1 MASSN
6 KIIIGT
12 RGSQLAMCQAE
23 WVKQALR
30 RFTSTPII
38 LKTIKTK
45 GDKMIS
51 LSLIKNEGKG
61 LFVTD
66 IENELKSGKID
77 LAVHSLKDM
86 PIEIPN
92 SLAISAI
99 PKRADP
105 HDVLVS
111 RNNLTLSKLPRNA
124 IVGTSSLRRKAQIRR
139 YRPDLK
145 LVDIRG
151 NVDTR
156 LKKLD
161 RGEYDAIVMA
171 AAGLIRLGAA
181 HRITEFIPWKI
192 CFPAVGQ
199 GALAIET
206 RKDDKRINEL
216 VSRLNHKESRLAAFA
231 ERSLLEGLGGGCQM
245 PLGAVSEIK
254 DKRLKLQGLIIALN
268 GKKVIKGS
276 VSGSIEKSTPE
287 ELGVKLAKQLLNK
300 GAGKILESLS
310 K

>member
-1 MASSN
+1 MKSD

-12 RGSQLAMCQAE
+12 RGSQLALCQAE
-23 WVKQALR
+23 WVRKELR
-30 RFTSTPII
+30 RFTAVPII
-38 LKTIKTK
+38 IKKIKTK

-92 SLAISAI
+92 GLAISAI

-124 IVGTSSLRRKAQIRR
+124 VVGTSSLRRKAQIRR
-139 YRPDLK
+139 HRPDLK

-171 AAGLIRLGAA
+171 AAGLIRLGVS
-181 HRITEFIPWKI
+181 HRVSQIIPWKI

-206 RKDDKRINEL
+206 RKYDKRINEL
-216 VSRLNHKESRLAAFA
+216 VNRLNHKESRLAAFA

-245 PLGAVSEIK
+245 PLGAISEIRH
-254 DKRLKLQGLIIALN
+254 KRLKLQGLIISLN
-268 GKKVIKGS
+268 GKRIIKGS
-276 VSGSIEKSTPE
+276 ISGPIEKSAE
-287 ELGVKLAKQLLNK
+287 MGAMLAKQLLNK
-300 GAGKILESLS
+300 GAGKILESL
-310 K
+310 